1 MNENSISVGE
11 ALAQNLQKI
20 RELSGEMKIIS
31 AQKKAVQE
39 NIEELLSI
47 YAAAG
52 INYALSE
59 DEVNALNPQQTE
71 LFV

>member
-52 INYALSE
+52 INYVLSD